1 MSTTATKPFIPFNI
15 KCYTKLYEKFE
26 FLFEPELINEI
37 CKGGTLKHYSGN
49 DMIMDIGQSVEF
61 MPLVVSGSIKIM
73 TEDDEG
79 NELLLYYLEL
89 GDTCAITLNCCTNK
103 SKSAVRGIAEEE
115 TEILFIPIAKMDEW
129 MKTYKKWRIFVLDSY
144 NTRVMEMLKAIDNLA
159 FQNMDERLKRYLKD
173 KVWVSKSEEL
183 NITHYEIAN
192 DLNSSRVV
200 ISRLMKKL
208 EKDGYIKQGRNR
220 IQVLNYTEW

>member
-1 MSTTATKPFIPFNI
+1 MSTTQVPSFIPFNI
-15 KCYTKLYEKFE
+15 TCYTKLYEKFQY
-26 FLFEPELINEI
+26 LFEPELINQI
-37 CKGGTLKHYSGN
+37 CKGGTLKQYSAN
-49 DMIMDIGQSVEF
+49 EMIMDIGQVVEF

-73 TEDDEG
+73 TENAEG

-89 GDTCAITLNCCTNK
+89 GDTCAITLNCCTSK
-103 SKSAVRGIAEEE
+103 SKSAIRAVADEAVEV
-115 TEILFIPIAKMDEW
+115 LFIPIEKMDEW
-129 MKTYKKWRIFVLDSY
+129 MITYQKWRAFVLDSY
-144 NTRVMEMLKAIDNLA
+144 NTRVMEMLSAIDNLA
-159 FQNMDERLKRYLKD
+159 FNNMDERLKKYLKD

-208 EKDGYIKQGRNR
+208 ENNGYIKQGRNK
-220 IQVLNYTEW
+220 IKILNYTDW